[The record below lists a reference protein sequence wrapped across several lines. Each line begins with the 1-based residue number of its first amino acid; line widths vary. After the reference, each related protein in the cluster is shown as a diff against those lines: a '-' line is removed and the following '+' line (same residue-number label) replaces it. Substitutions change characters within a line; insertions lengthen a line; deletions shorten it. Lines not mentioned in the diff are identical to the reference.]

1 MKGSGE
7 PALAEP
13 PDGPTVD
20 AAPSDAAPSD
30 AERIEVL
37 QRRLQRER
45 AARRESERISEVG
58 LRRLW
63 EAKHEVDR
71 QVEERTAQLRAAQRQ
86 AQQASD
92 AKTEFLANLSHEVR
106 TPLQTILAALELA
119 DEAGGAAGNH
129 RRQAIDAAVA
139 LRTLFDDLLELAE
152 CEVGTIALHPRRVEL
167 QAVADTWV
175 RRWRAPLTERGLLL
189 VPETSGSAQVD
200 PDRLGQIAD
209 ALLSNAAK
217 FARPGTVVLGLHRVD
232 ERVELVVRDGGP
244 AVPRE
249 ELMRIFEPFVQLH
262 GGNDRVV
269 GGAGIGLALVR
280 GLARRMDG
288 EAAASLTGGGGLSVQ
303 VWIPSGDRT

>member
-1 MKGSGE
+1 VNPAGE
-7 PALAEP
+7 PAVVD
-13 PDGPTVD
+13 PDAARPTAD
-20 AAPSDAAPSD
+20 AAPTSDAD
-30 AERIEVL
+30 RIEVL

-45 AARRESERISEVG
+45 AARRESERISESG

-86 AQQASD
+86 AQLASD

-106 TPLQTILAALELA
+106 TPLQTILAALELT
-119 DEAGGAAGNH
+119 DERTTSAGSH
-129 RRQAIDAAVA
+129 RRQAIDAALA
-139 LRTLFDDLLELAE
+139 LRSLFDDLLELAE
-152 CEVGTIALHPRRVEL
+152 CEVGSVEVHLRPVEL

-175 RRWRAPLTERGLLL
+175 QRWRAPLTERGLLL
-189 VPETSGSAQVD
+189 VPETSGSARVD

-217 FARPGTVVLGLHRVD
+217 FARPGTVELGLRRVD

-244 AVPRE
+244 AVPSA
-249 ELMRIFEPFVQLH
+249 ELSRIFEPFVQLH

-280 GLARRMDG
+280 GLARRMGGD
-288 EAAASLTGGGGLSVQ
+288 AAASLTPGGGLQVQ
-303 VWIPSGDRT
+303 VWIPSGDRS